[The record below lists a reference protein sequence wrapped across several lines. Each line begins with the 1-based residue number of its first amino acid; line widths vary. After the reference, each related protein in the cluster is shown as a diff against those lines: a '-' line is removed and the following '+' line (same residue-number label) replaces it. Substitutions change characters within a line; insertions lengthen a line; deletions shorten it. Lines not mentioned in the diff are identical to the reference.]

1 MTRGS
6 QGDGSER
13 LCTAFAAEAAA
24 DAAAGAGKKYVVVR
38 VDVGSDAKALEKV
51 SPRMPWW

>member
-1 MTRGS
+1 MCLQAAAAANKELAVGV
-6 QGDGSER
+6 
-13 LCTAFAAEAAA
+13 AEAAA